1 MTSSTAGKPRAPKR
15 AAGSTQPPSGPRGGL
30 GFRDRISNAWN
41 DILSRPLT
49 DYIMILFTV
58 ILLSSLGVVM
68 VYSSSMTWSLEE
80 GGQVWSTALRQGMM
94 IFAGFVAL
102 WVVLKFKPQ
111 TIRNLAPALLVIS
124 IILLLAVQ
132 IPGIGTGREEVGSQ
146 SWIVLG
152 PLRFQPSEIA
162 KVTIVIWGAHYLAG
176 RKPTK
181 HWLINHYT
189 RFAAVGAGMAG
200 LILLEGDAGMAMSFV
215 LVVMFMLLFAGVPL
229 GWLVL
234 AALVVLVGLAAMALG
249 GGFRSN
255 RFSVYFDALFGNFQ
269 DTRGTAFQSYQGFL
283 SLADGSATGVGL
295 GQSRAKWFYLP
306 EAKNDF
312 IFAVIGEE
320 LGLLGG
326 ALVIGLFATLL
337 YFGLRTAKR
346 SRDPFLSL
354 MAATLTAAVVS
365 QAFINIGYVVGL
377 LPVTGIQ
384 LPMISAGGTSAII
397 TLAAM
402 GLLANCARH
411 EPEAVS
417 AMASYGRPA
426 VDRLLML
433 PEPSSRITSRN
444 SSRTSSRGAT
454 GKSAGGTRAQNSGG
468 AGRRG
473 DDTRERFGE
482 PVTARRSSRAGLKPP
497 SGSDG
502 SVINRD
508 GRGRSPGAAGAPR
521 TPRSPGADPR
531 RGGEPGRAPGRASGG
546 GTDGRG
552 TGGRGSGGRGSGG
565 RDPRRGDTGR
575 NRG

>member
-15 AAGSTQPPSGPRGGL
+15 AAGSTPRTSGSPQGL
-30 GFRDRISNAWN
+30 GFRDRISHAWN

-68 VYSSSMTWSLEE
+68 VYSSSMTWSLAE
-80 GGQVWSTALRQGMM
+80 GGRVWSTALRQGMM

-111 TIRNLAPALLVIS
+111 TIRNLAPALLIIS

-152 PLRFQPSEIA
+152 PIRFQPSEIA

-176 RKPTK
+176 RKPSK
-181 HWLINHYT
+181 HWILNHYT
-189 RFAAVGAGMAG
+189 RFAGVGAFMAA

-215 LVVMFMLLFAGVPL
+215 LVVMFMLLFAGVAL

-234 AALVVLVGLAAMALG
+234 AALVVLVGLVAMALG

-312 IFAVIGEE
+312 IFAIIGEE
-320 LGLLGG
+320 LGFLGG
-326 ALVIGLFATLL
+326 ALVIGLFSTLL

-354 MAATLTAAVVS
+354 MAAALTASVVS

-417 AMASYGRPA
+417 AMASYGRPV
-426 VDRLLML
+426 VDRILTL
-433 PEPSSRITSRN
+433 PEPSSRITTRN
-444 SSRTSSRGAT
+444 SSRSGV
-454 GKSAGGTRAQNSGG
+454 GKPAGDTREHTSGG
-468 AGRRG
+468 PGRRG
-473 DDTRERFGE
+473 EDTRERFGE
-482 PVTARRSSRAGLKPP
+482 PVTARRSSRAGSKPP
-497 SGSDG
+497 SGSTG
-502 SVINRD
+502 SVNNRD
-508 GRGRSPGAAGAPR
+508 DRGRAAGAPGVAPR
-521 TPRSPGADPR
+521 TPRTPAPDPR
-531 RGGEPGRAPGRASGG
+531 RGGERGRGA
-546 GTDGRG
+546 TDRG
-552 TGGRGSGGRGSGG
+552 TGGRGNGT
-565 RDPRRGDTGR
+565 RDPRRGDAGR
-575 NRG
+575 YRG

>member
-15 AAGSTQPPSGPRGGL
+15 AAGSTQRTSGSRTGL
-30 GFRDRISNAWN
+30 GFRERVSNAWN

-68 VYSSSMTWSLEE
+68 VYSSSMTWSLAE
-80 GGQVWSTALRQGMM
+80 GGRVWSTALRQGMM

-102 WVVLKFKPQ
+102 WLVLKFKPQ
-111 TIRNLAPALLVIS
+111 TIRNLAPALLIIS
-124 IILLLAVQ
+124 ILLLLAVQ

-176 RKPTK
+176 RKPVQ
-181 HWLINHYT
+181 HVFFNHYT
-189 RFAAVGAGMAG
+189 RFAAVGGVMAA
-200 LILLEGDAGMAMSFV
+200 LIFLEGDAGMAMSFA
-215 LVVMFMLLFAGVPL
+215 LVVMFMLLFAGVAL

-234 AALVVLVGLAAMALG
+234 AAVVVLVALVGMALG

-312 IFAVIGEE
+312 IFAIIGEE

-354 MAATLTAAVVS
+354 MAATLTASVVS
-365 QAFINIGYVVGL
+365 QAFINIGYVIGL

-417 AMASYGRPA
+417 AMASYGRPV
-426 VDRLLML
+426 VDRILML
-433 PEPSSRITSRN
+433 PEPSSRITTRN
-444 SSRTSSRGAT
+444 SSRKPS
-454 GKSAGGTRAQNSGG
+454 GKSADGPREQAAGG

-473 DDTRERFGE
+473 SDTRERFGE
-482 PVTARRSSRAGLKPP
+482 PVTARRSARAGSNPP
-497 SGSDG
+497 SGAAG
-502 SVINRD
+502 SVSKRKGS
-508 GRGRSPGAAGAPR
+508 GRAPGTPAGAPGAE
-521 TPRSPGADPR
+521 PRRAADPR
-531 RGGEPGRAPGRASGG
+531 RGTS
-546 GTDGRG
+546 
-552 TGGRGSGGRGSGG
+552 GRGSGGPASGG
-565 RDPRRGDTGR
+565 RASGTRDPRRGDTGR
-575 NRG
+575 YRG